1 MSLLDDFIQIL
12 NRINKYEIKY
22 YKINNL
28 FVYSKNQFYNY
39 LLKDRLSISENIFS
53 EIFKKQNLS

>member
-28 FVYSKNQFYNY
+28 FVYSKNQFHNY
-39 LLKDRLSISENIFS
+39 ILKDSLSFSENILS